1 MIRVQNIE
9 EAKKYLEDGVTLM
22 YKFAGEDINYIAYN
36 DKKKLMNFNEQLRYP
51 LDYDDIGKIM
61 EETSIFVYLPSDE
74 NDN

>member
-1 MIRVQNIE
+1 
-9 EAKKYLEDGVTLM
+9 
-22 YKFAGEDINYIAYN
+22 
-36 DKKKLMNFNEQLRYP
+36 MNFNEQLRYP

>member
-22 YKFAGEDINYIAYN
+22 YKLAGEDINYIAYN